1 MSKDTIIGKLIK
13 RPEGDKM
20 PRLTAT
26 HKAVLKDPRKV
37 RQLTKLVK
45 SSPTWGTVWCEFDD
59 LVWGFAVS
67 CYSQTVTIGDPSD
80 EEMGE
85 PPRTVEVDVWSFNT
99 GYMEGRLVTVCRQ
112 LSEFPSAISEDDA
125 E

>member
-1 MSKDTIIGKLIK
+1 MSKEIVGKILSK
-13 RPEGDKM
+13 YEGDSL
-20 PRLTAT
+20 PRLTAA

-37 RQLTKLVK
+37 RQLTKLVRSAVGK
-45 SSPTWGTVWCEFDD
+45 ATVWAEFEE

-67 CYSQTVTIGDPSD
+67 SYHQDVTIGDPSD

-85 PPRTVEVDVWSFNT
+85 APRTVEVDVWSFNT
-99 GYMEGRLVTVCRQ
+99 GYMEGRIVTVCRQ

-125 E
+125 Q

>member
-1 MSKDTIIGKLIK
+1 MSKIIGKIIS
-13 RPEGDKM
+13 RPEGDSL
-20 PRLTAT
+20 PRLTAA

-37 RQLTKLVK
+37 RQLTKLVQ
-45 SSPTWGTVWCEFDD
+45 SSPQWGTVWAEFDG

-67 CYSQTVTIGDPSD
+67 CYSQVITVGDPEDMNESPV
-80 EEMGE
+80 EMD
-85 PPRTVEVDVWSFNT
+85 VDVWSFNT

-112 LSEFPSAISEDDA
+112 FSEFPSAISEDDA